1 MSLFRKYLRRSLLRL
16 GVVMAMGAGIVA
28 ASLPTTASAGVLDDI
43 KARGRLIVGIQAEN
57 PPWGFV
63 DSSGKSIGYD
73 ADVAHL
79 MGEAL
84 GVPVEFVR
92 VTTPNR
98 IAQLQTGKVDV
109 LIAVL
114 GMYPDRAEV
123 VQFSRPYSTLRNI
136 VIAPK
141 SMDIKDFPDL
151 AGLNVGVC
159 RGCNQDKV
167 LTENVP
173 ASTTLQRFD
182 DDAATAQALLS
193 GQVQV
198 IGGNNTY
205 LANISKVKPDHDFE
219 QKFVLTVQWTG
230 MGMRKGDPEF
240 LAWTNGFIDE
250 ITKSGQLNKISQ
262 TWLLEDLPEFP
273 AEIEGVP
280 F

>member
-1 MSLFRKYLRRSLLRL
+1 MSMFSKYLRRSFIKI
-16 GVVMAMGAGIVA
+16 GIAAAIAGGIFA
-28 ASLPTTASAGVLDDI
+28 ATLPTQASAGTLDDI
-43 KARGRLIVGIQAEN
+43 KSRGKLIVGIQGEN

-63 DSSGKSIGYD
+63 DEKGENVGYD
-73 ADVAHL
+73 ADVARL

-84 GVPVEFVR
+84 NVPVEFVR

-98 IAQLQTGKVDV
+98 IALLQTGKVDV

-141 SMDIKDFPDL
+141 SMNIKGFEDL
-151 AGLNVGVC
+151 AGLNIGVC

-167 LTENVP
+167 LTDNVP
-173 ASTTLQRFD
+173 SSTTLQRFD
-182 DDAATAQALLS
+182 DDAATVQALLS
-193 GQVQV
+193 GQVEV

-205 LANISKVKPDHDFE
+205 LANIGKIKPDNDLE

-230 MGMRKGDPEF
+230 MGLRKGDPEF
-240 LAWTNGFIDE
+240 LAWTNDFIGE
-250 ITKSGQLNKISQ
+250 IIKNGKLNEVSQ
-262 TWLLEDLPEFP
+262 KWLLENLPEFP
-273 AEIEGVP
+273 TKLEGIP